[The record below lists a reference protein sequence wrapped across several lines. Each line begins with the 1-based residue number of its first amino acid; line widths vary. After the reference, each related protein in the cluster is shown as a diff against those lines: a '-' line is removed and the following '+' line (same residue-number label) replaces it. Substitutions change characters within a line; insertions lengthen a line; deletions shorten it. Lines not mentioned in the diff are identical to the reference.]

1 MWLELVQSY
10 AIRAREFSD
19 AVAALGREAPLG
31 PASSQELLKEIM
43 SRRDLCN
50 EVADEFERY
59 VKVNAPA
66 ADSSR

>member
-19 AVAALGREAPLG
+19 AVAVLGREARPG
-31 PASSQELLKEIM
+31 PPPSRELLNEIRR
-43 SRRDLCN
+43 RRDLCN

-59 VKVNAPA
+59 VKLNTSA